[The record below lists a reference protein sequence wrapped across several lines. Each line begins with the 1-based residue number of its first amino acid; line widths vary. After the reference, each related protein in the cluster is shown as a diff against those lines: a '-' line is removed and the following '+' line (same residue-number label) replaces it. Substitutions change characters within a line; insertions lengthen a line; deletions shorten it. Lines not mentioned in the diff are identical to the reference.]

1 MSSRTRCLLAAAGCL
16 LAMTLAYFAGNST
29 GQEKRVTVPRLY
41 ELRTY
46 TTHPG
51 RLDALNARFRD
62 HTMKLFE
69 KHGMKNEMY
78 WIPTDPKLK
87 DNTLIYVVSHESQEA
102 AEKSWAAFQRDPDW
116 IKARDAS
123 EKDGKIVMKVE
134 RVYMTLTDY
143 SPGGN

>member
-1 MSSRTRCLLAAAGCL
+1 MKLAPRPLLALAGCL
-16 LAMTLAYFAGNST
+16 LACTLAYFAGVST
-29 GQEKRVTVPRLY
+29 GQEKKLNAPRLY

-51 RLDALNARFRD
+51 RLEALNARFRD

-69 KHGMKNEMY
+69 KHGMRNEMY
-78 WIPTDPKLK
+78 WIPTDPERKE
-87 DNTLIYVVSHESQEA
+87 NTLIYVVSHASQEA
-102 AEKSWAAFQRDPDW
+102 ADQSWAAFQKDPDW

-143 SPGGN
+143 SPGAK